1 MVHKEN
7 SKEKSMSTTKLEYT
21 MFALGEYP
29 TVASKYR
36 KICEDLNMH
45 NSLSYF
51 SRKAEKSTIAY
62 LTELKAEYESIYSAD
77 ELEMTE
83 QKEKEYWIKRLAKRG
98 AVELLAQGKVS
109 ADVMFKMASLSN
121 NDYVECVKETTKLSS
136 YMNHV
141 TQQAEKEVAP
151 SDIVP
156 NELMPK

>member
-1 MVHKEN
+1 
-7 SKEKSMSTTKLEYT
+7 

-36 KICEDLNMH
+36 KICEDLRMYR
-45 NSLSYF
+45 SLSYF
-51 SRKAEKSTIAY
+51 SRKAEKPTIAY
-62 LTELKAEYESIYSAD
+62 LTELKAEYESLHSAD

-98 AVELLAQGKVS
+98 AIELLAQGKVS

-121 NDYVECVKETTKLSS
+121 SDYVECVKETTKLSS

-141 TQQAEKEVAP
+141 TQQAEKEVSP

-156 NELMPK
+156 NELMPNR

>member
-1 MVHKEN
+1 
-7 SKEKSMSTTKLEYT
+7 MSTTKFEYIT
-21 MFALGEYP
+21 FGLGEYP

-36 KICEDLNMH
+36 KICEDFDKI
-45 NSLSYF
+45 NSVFL
-51 SRKAEKSTIAY
+51 KSKEQKDNIRV
-62 LTELKAEYESIYSAD
+62 LTELKAEYESLHSAD

-83 QKEKEYWIKRLAKRG
+83 EKEKEYWIKRLAKRG

-109 ADVMFKMASLSN
+109 ADVMFKMASLSSD
-121 NDYVECVKETTKLSS
+121 DYVECVKETTKLSS

>member
-1 MVHKEN
+1 
-7 SKEKSMSTTKLEYT
+7 MSTTKFEYIT
-21 MFALGEYP
+21 FGLGEYP

-36 KICEDLNMH
+36 KICEDLTMY

-51 SRKAEKSTIAY
+51 SRKTEKEKIEY
-62 LTELKAEYESIYSAD
+62 LTELKAEYESLHSAD

-83 QKEKEYWIKRLAKRG
+83 EKEKEYWIKRLAKRG

-109 ADVMFKMASLSN
+109 ADVMFKMASLSSD
-121 NDYVECVKETTKLSS
+121 DYVECVKETTKLSS

>member
-1 MVHKEN
+1 
-7 SKEKSMSTTKLEYT
+7 MSTTKFEYT
-21 MFALGEYP
+21 TFGLSEYT

-36 KICEDLNMH
+36 KICEDFDKI
-45 NSLSYF
+45 NSVFL
-51 SRKAEKSTIAY
+51 KSKEQKDNIRV
-62 LTELKAEYESIYSAD
+62 LTELKAEYQSLYSAD

-121 NDYVECVKETTKLSS
+121 DDYVECVKETTKLSS

-141 TQQAEKEVAP
+141 TQQAEKEVVP

-156 NELMPK
+156 TELMPK